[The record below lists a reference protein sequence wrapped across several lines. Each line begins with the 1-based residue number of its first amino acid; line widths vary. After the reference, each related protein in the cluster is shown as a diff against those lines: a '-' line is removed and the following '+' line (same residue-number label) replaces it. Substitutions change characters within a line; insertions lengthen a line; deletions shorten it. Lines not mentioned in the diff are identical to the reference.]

1 MFITARNSQFK
12 FNFPRKFIPAEIADR
27 YRPYINRMPGS
38 MIKEPIDLFNYSIQ
52 SLSLPGPSFDPVS
65 QNDFP
70 GNTRRFRT
78 SVPKQELF
86 EKSMTVTV
94 KALDGYVNYWMAIE
108 LFEYYY
114 NRSGKEPFLPEG
126 VGIQMIDAEG
136 NTYVTAKMQQM
147 ILTSVSSLELN
158 FSSNTI
164 EFQTFDLEFS
174 YNILDIV
181 VNLV

>member
-12 FNFPRKFIPAEIADR
+12 FNFPRTFIPKNISEK
-27 YRPYINRMPGS
+27 YKPYINRMPGS
-38 MIKEPIDLFNYSIQ
+38 MIKEPIDLFNYGIQ
-52 SLSLPGPSFDPVS
+52 SLSLPGPSFDPIQ

-70 GNTRRFRT
+70 GNARRFRT
-78 SVPKQELF
+78 SLPNQELF
-86 EKSMTVTV
+86 DKTMTVTI

-108 LFEYYY
+108 LFDHYY
-114 NRSGKEPFLPEG
+114 NLSGKEPFLPEG

-136 NTYVTAKMQQM
+136 NTYVTAKIQQM
-147 ILTSVSSLELN
+147 ILSSVSSLELN

-164 EFQTFDLEFS
+164 EFQTFDLTFS
-174 YNILDIV
+174 YNLLDIQ